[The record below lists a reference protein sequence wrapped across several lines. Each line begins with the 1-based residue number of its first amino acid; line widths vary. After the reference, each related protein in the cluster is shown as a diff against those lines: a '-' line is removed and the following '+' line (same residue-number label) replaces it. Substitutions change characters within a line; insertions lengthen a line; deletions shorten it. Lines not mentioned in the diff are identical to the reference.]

1 MILYLGR
8 MKDLHE
14 QLVEAKI
21 KVDMA
26 RQKGFLSNEDMGIN
40 YVHNGMSLYTC
51 TCLYD
56 HICTYIPVHVHT
68 LSV

>member
-14 QLVEAKI
+14 QLVQAKI
-21 KVDMA
+21 EVDMA

-40 YVHNGMSLYTC
+40 YVHNGMSLY
-51 TCLYD
+51 
-56 HICTYIPVHVHT
+56 IYIYMYM
-68 LSV
+68 SV